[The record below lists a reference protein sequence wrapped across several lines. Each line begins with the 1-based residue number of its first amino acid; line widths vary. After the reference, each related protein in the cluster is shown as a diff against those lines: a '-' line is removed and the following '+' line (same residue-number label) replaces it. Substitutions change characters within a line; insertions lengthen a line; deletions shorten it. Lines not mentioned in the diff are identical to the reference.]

1 MTEHIA
7 ENIRAV
13 QENIAAACR
22 RSGRSV
28 DDVTLVAISKQKPLE
43 DIIAAVDAGVT
54 HIGENRLEEGQA
66 KVQALA
72 ERLPGNSVTWHM
84 VGHVQSRKAQGVI
97 EHFDVIHS
105 LDSLKLARRYKRFA
119 TDVGKTPRL
128 LLEVNMSG
136 EDAKYGL
143 SGYGWHESRTTR
155 ATLWE
160 FVSTLQTISQLE
172 IIGLMTMA
180 PFTDDETIIRSTF
193 RELRLLRDAL
203 AEDFSD
209 LSWKH
214 LSMGMTNDYPIA
226 IEEGATIIRIG
237 RAIFGRRE

>member
-7 ENIRAV
+7 ENIQAV

-22 RSGRSV
+22 RSGRDV
-28 DDVTLVAISKQKPLE
+28 DDVALVAISKQKPLE
-43 DIIAAVDAGVT
+43 DIIAAIDAGVT
-54 HIGENRLEEGQA
+54 HIGENRLEEGQG

-72 ERLPGNSVTWHM
+72 ERMPGHSVTWHM

-105 LDSLKLARRYKRFA
+105 LESIKLAHRYERFA
-119 TDVGKTPRL
+119 QEVDKRPKV
-128 LLEVNMSG
+128 LLEVNVSG

-143 SGYGWHESRTTR
+143 SGHRWQHSSTTR
-155 ATLWE
+155 ETLWE
-160 FVSTLQTISQLE
+160 FVSTLQTIAQLE

-180 PFTDDETIIRSTF
+180 PFTEDKDILRSTF

-203 AEDFSD
+203 AEDFSE
-209 LSWKH
+209 LSLKH

-226 IEEGATIIRIG
+226 IEEGATIIRVG
-237 RAIFGRRE
+237 RAIFGRRN